1 MTVVLLRE
9 EVIILGSIG
18 TPHRAT
24 LTGASRNPGKCG
36 GVSPRVEVRRDR
48 SQGAKRKIP
57 AMLILAIRAA
67 SSDLVQAVTTALITI
82 VVLFAIVVIAGFTI
96 LARRRRRRPVVP
108 TTNTEGDSAV
118 DGDLATRANILL
130 VRLDDAVTQA
140 DDDLGFAIAQFGE
153 DRTRDFAEALAT
165 ARRDRTESFRLK
177 QRLDDSEADTTT
189 QQREWNARIIHLCES
204 SQQEL
209 VAEAAA
215 FDALRRRETDAPT
228 ELAAV
233 RMLVVATSMRVPT
246 TEAALSALGIRYS
259 PAAIATVSGNVTAAR
274 GLLTAAGQGAESALT
289 RLADPLATD
298 VADRVQEARVTATR
312 AVRLLDAVDS
322 FSASLAEQSDRLASL
337 TTQSQ
342 ADLAEA
348 RSARDAAPDP
358 ESGAAIGAAVSALE
372 SVLGSLVSGE
382 PAASLR
388 LLENAV
394 TELDS
399 ALATARNQTQRV
411 EHASAAL
418 VGVLVSARSQIA
430 ATQDFIASRRG
441 GVGADARTRL
451 AEAQRLLEVAE
462 AQSDPV
468 AALDTARSSA
478 TYSRDADALAR
489 FDDDR

>member
-1 MTVVLLRE
+1 
-9 EVIILGSIG
+9 
-18 TPHRAT
+18 
-24 LTGASRNPGKCG
+24 
-36 GVSPRVEVRRDR
+36 
-48 SQGAKRKIP
+48 
-57 AMLILAIRAA
+57 MLILAIRAA

-96 LARRRRRRPVVP
+96 LSRRRRRRPAVP
-108 TTNTEGDSAV
+108 TTNTDGDSAV

-153 DRTRDFAEALAT
+153 DRTRDFAEALVT
-165 ARRDRTESFRLK
+165 ARHDRTESFRLK

-209 VAEAAA
+209 AAEAAA

-274 GLLTAAGQGAESALT
+274 GLLTAAGQGAESALA

-399 ALATARNQTQRV
+399 ALATARNQTQRL

-468 AALDTARSSA
+468 AALDSARSSA

-489 FDDDR
+489 FDDHR

>member
-1 MTVVLLRE
+1 MPSRPLSASETTEARLVFGNSLDYIHAFVSENASWPDWVDKMGAGLQKRIRPPDEHNAITVGQTSFFPVTLDTSAELIGAGQLRDMAWLIHE
-9 EVIILGSIG
+9 LTHQLQYRRMGWVYLG
-18 TPHRAT
+18 RA
-24 LTGASRNPGKCG
+24 LSVQLRLGRLAY
-36 GVSPRVEVRRDR
+36 DY
-48 SQGAKRKIP
+48 QGAY
-57 AMLILAIRAA
+57 
-67 SSDLVQAVTTALITI
+67 
-82 VVLFAIVVIAGFTI
+82 
-96 LARRRRRRPVVP
+96 
-108 TTNTEGDSAV
+108 
-118 DGDLATRANILL
+118 
-130 VRLDDAVTQA
+130 
-140 DDDLGFAIAQFGE
+140 
-153 DRTRDFAEALAT
+153 
-165 ARRDRTESFRLK
+165 
-177 QRLDDSEADTTT
+177 
-189 QQREWNARIIHLCES
+189 
-204 SQQEL
+204 
-209 VAEAAA
+209 
-215 FDALRRRETDAPT
+215 
-228 ELAAV
+228 
-233 RMLVVATSMRVPT
+233 PT

-274 GLLTAAGQGAESALT
+274 GLLTAAGQGAESALA

-342 ADLAEA
+342 GDLAEA

-399 ALATARNQTQRV
+399 ALATARNQTQRL

-418 VGVLVSARSQIA
+418 VGVLVRARSQIA

-468 AALDTARSSA
+468 AALDSARSSA

-489 FDDDR
+489 FDDHR